1 MASRKRLASWSTALS
16 EERVAREEAEDEQLA
31 AERQVEELQDQI
43 AEVEAE
49 REGLESQLAAVG
61 AEREA
66 RAETE
71 RDLEEALEQL
81 QTAEEL
87 TASLQ
92 AELEALRGGESARS
106 RAPPSAGAWPR
117 CRRCGW
123 HPVSDPELP
132 GAAPTPTTRCS
143 FCRAHM
149 PAGCTHCGQCGMR
162 EVGGE
167 AGTIPAELRKTVAFM
182 LVACVEGISV
192 SDLRRRLRRLG
203 TPLAGRREPRRIE
216 EERQEVKA
224 VFAIARGYLD
234 AEEGFA

>member
-16 EERVAREEAEDEQLA
+16 EEREAQEEAEDEQLA
-31 AERQVEELQDQI
+31 AERQVDELQDQI

-81 QTAEEL
+81 EQLQTTEEL

-106 RAPPSAGAWPR
+106 RALPSAGA
-117 CRRCGW
+117 
-123 HPVSDPELP
+123 
-132 GAAPTPTTRCS
+132 
-143 FCRAHM
+143 
-149 PAGCTHCGQCGMR
+149 
-162 EVGGE
+162 
-167 AGTIPAELRKTVAFM
+167 
-182 LVACVEGISV
+182 
-192 SDLRRRLRRLG
+192 
-203 TPLAGRREPRRIE
+203 
-216 EERQEVKA
+216 
-224 VFAIARGYLD
+224 
-234 AEEGFA
+234 

>member
-16 EERVAREEAEDEQLA
+16 QERTAQEKDEDEQLA

-87 TASLQ
+87 TSLQ
-92 AELEALRGGESARS
+92 AELVAIRGGESARS
-106 RAPPSAGAWPR
+106 RRGRGA
-117 CRRCGW
+117 
-123 HPVSDPELP
+123 HP
-132 GAAPTPTTRCS
+132 
-143 FCRAHM
+143 
-149 PAGCTHCGQCGMR
+149 
-162 EVGGE
+162 
-167 AGTIPAELRKTVAFM
+167 
-182 LVACVEGISV
+182 
-192 SDLRRRLRRLG
+192 
-203 TPLAGRREPRRIE
+203 
-216 EERQEVKA
+216 
-224 VFAIARGYLD
+224 
-234 AEEGFA
+234 

>member
-16 EERVAREEAEDEQLA
+16 HERVAWEEAEDEQLA

-49 REGLESQLAAVG
+49 REGLESRLAAVG

-71 RDLEEALEQL
+71 RDLEEALEQV

-92 AELEALRGGESARS
+92 VELEALRGGESARS
-106 RAPPSAGAWPR
+106 QAPPSAGAWPR

-123 HPVSDPELP
+123 HLVSDPEQPLRP
-132 GAAPTPTTRCS
+132 PPTAPSAEPCQLDARTGRRGGRRGGDHPRGDHPRGQGRARSRHSRGGGAGLELLVVLDVRVDEAAGLAGAPTRPVRW
-143 FCRAHM
+143 R
-149 PAGCTHCGQCGMR
+149 
-162 EVGGE
+162 
-167 AGTIPAELRKTVAFM
+167 
-182 LVACVEGISV
+182 
-192 SDLRRRLRRLG
+192 
-203 TPLAGRREPRRIE
+203 
-216 EERQEVKA
+216 
-224 VFAIARGYLD
+224 
-234 AEEGFA
+234 